1 MLIVRK
7 SLFISL
13 CDVYLSEAMENRN
26 MSSAN
31 ILQADCMLL
40 GKSLIKLKIMK
51 GPRTNPYGTPDFINF
66 QEEVFPLKSTVS

>member
-1 MLIVRK
+1 
-7 SLFISL
+7 
-13 CDVYLSEAMENRN
+13 MENRN

>member
-13 CDVYLSEAMENRN
+13 YDVYLSEAMENRN
-26 MSSAN
+26 MSSAD

-40 GKSLIKLKIMK
+40 GKSLMKLTIMK
-51 GPRTNPYGTPDFINF
+51 GPRTNRSDTPDSINF
-66 QEEVFPLKSTVS
+66 QEEVFPLKSTVL